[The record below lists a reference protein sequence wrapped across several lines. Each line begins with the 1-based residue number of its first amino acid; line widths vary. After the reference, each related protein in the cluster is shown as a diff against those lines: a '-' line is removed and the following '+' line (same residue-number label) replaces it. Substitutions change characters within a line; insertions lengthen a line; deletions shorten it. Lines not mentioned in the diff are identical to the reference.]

1 MLPQRLDHLGE
12 DLTVLEAV
20 RASAPATPVGELRAM
35 LARFLL
41 RGDAVERRV
50 GDLSGGERFRVALAG
65 LVLADPPRELL
76 VLDEPTNSLDLGSID
91 ALVDVLSGYRG
102 GLLVVSHDEHF
113 LARLGLDARVI
124 LDEDGLRP
132 GQVPAPSADGSPR
145 RG

>member
-12 DLTVLEAV
+12 DLSVLEAV

-65 LVLADPPRELL
+65 LVLADPPHELL

-91 ALVDVLSGYRG
+91 ALVDVLAGYRG
-102 GLLVVSHDEHF
+102 GLIVVSHDEHF

-124 LDEDGLRP
+124 LDEDGLRR